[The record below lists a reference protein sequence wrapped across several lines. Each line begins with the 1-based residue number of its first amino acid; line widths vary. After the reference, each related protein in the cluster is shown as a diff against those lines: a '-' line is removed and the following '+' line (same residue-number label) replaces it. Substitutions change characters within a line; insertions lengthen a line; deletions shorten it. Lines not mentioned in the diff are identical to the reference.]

1 MTAAPDVETGPYLI
15 VGLGNPGKA
24 YEGTRHNIGFSIVR
38 KLGQKLGVV
47 FHRGRQAGEIAQA
60 HLEGKKV
67 ILLLPMTFMNSSGE
81 SVRVCVDYFG
91 IALQQMIV
99 VCDDIALPLGA
110 MRLRKE
116 GGAGGHNGLK
126 SIQSHLSQQYP
137 RLRVGVGDRY
147 EGDLA
152 DHVLGSF
159 AQEEQSLLPQIE
171 QRAVEGLEI
180 CVKEGL
186 DAAMRKIN

>member
-1 MTAAPDVETGPYLI
+1 MTAAPEVATGPYLI

-126 SIQSHLSQQYP
+126 SIQAHLSQQYP

-159 AQEEQSLLPQIE
+159 TQEEQSMLPQIV

>member
-1 MTAAPDVETGPYLI
+1 MTAAPEVATGPYLI

-81 SVRVCVDYFG
+81 AVRVCVDYFG

-126 SIQSHLSQQYP
+126 SIQAHLSQQYP

-159 AQEEQSLLPQIE
+159 TQEEQSMLPQIE